1 MRRTCRMKPRVGL
14 VFAALMVCAL
24 PGHAMDTNSPAP
36 PTESE
41 IALPTATPIPLP
53 GEKTFAFLNEFED
66 RLAGVVW
73 MAEGETAADSL
84 ADTPV
89 GRLLAKVRLTGV
101 VADITRWIGGLP
113 LPAETWKSILQGHVL
128 FLWIHPPEYS
138 QMALS
143 SDAAASDTPG
153 SMPRFAVVVEP
164 PAGLRRELARRMT
177 TEGFLAA
184 RKRNPDLVATRKR
197 VGGEI
202 MHVWERVARDG
213 KRRCVLAFA
222 SHDDK
227 IILAADERIPM
238 EILLRPRA
246 AGKASPPAPPPPLQE
261 AVRAT
266 LRQAVSEQSPFAA
279 VMDVRAFPLFRSR
292 AWWSKGLDLER
303 VGSLMQSLEAEKS
316 GTGAV
321 LRKLHEGWDQLA
333 EHAPRGGPAD
343 LRRIEV
349 VYRPDPELPRSRI
362 RLVFE
367 PRARVWAGQF
377 QSTREFALVNLAP
390 TDCVRYWA
398 MRLPSTYFGEPGGKE
413 GAEFGQ
419 FLIPTRFRIAAVWMV
434 EAKSVT
440 HFVYDKT
447 GISQDW
453 TTSRGVE
460 LVANPPNI
468 GPWPKVRG
476 LFRKIEPWLPLVGM
490 PWRVRF
496 VGDYVAFSRSIEAIE
511 KVSATGRWSA
521 PSLGTAREDL
531 FRRIDEHHRAGGG
544 EPPVVIF
551 ERFTDFGRHAASI
564 RAGDIFALPSA
575 DDTGGESLPFDVD
588 WTTLLRVVPQVRGL
602 LERLPPHHTWVI
614 WHPDEHTLE
623 IETVSASGLPGDPAV
638 WISTGFSLLPTF
650 KKE

>member
-1 MRRTCRMKPRVGL
+1 MRRIAWTKSWAGVIFLATM
-14 VFAALMVCAL
+14 AWTL
-24 PGHAMDTNSPAP
+24 PGRAVNADSSG
-36 PTESE
+36 E
-41 IALPTATPIPLP
+41 PTATAIPLP
-53 GEKTFAFLNEFED
+53 TVTPLAPPPEKTFEFLNGFED

-73 MAEGETAADSL
+73 LADGSTAADSL
-84 ADTPV
+84 AGTPV

-113 LPAETWKSILQGHVL
+113 LPAEAWKDILRGQVL
-128 FLWIHPPEYS
+128 FLWIHHPEYI

-143 SDAAASDTPG
+143 SDEVSTDSARA
-153 SMPRFAVVVEP
+153 MPHFAVVVEP
-164 PAGLRRELARRMT
+164 PAERRRELMRL
-177 TEGFLAA
+177 LATRGVLEA

-202 MHVWERVARDG
+202 LHVWERVARDG
-213 KRRCVLAFA
+213 RRRCVLAY
-222 SHDDK
+222 
-227 IILAADERIPM
+227 AARDERILLAGDERILM
-238 EILLRPRA
+238 EILLRPRE
-246 AGKASPPAPPPPLQE
+246 ASELPPRPLQD

-266 LRQAVSEQSPFAA
+266 LHEAASGQSPFAA

-292 AWWSKGLDLER
+292 SWWSKGMGLER
-303 VGSLMQSLEAEKS
+303 VGALMQSLEAEKS

-321 LRKLHEGWDQLA
+321 LRKLHAGWDELA
-333 EHAPRGGPAD
+333 GHAPRGGPAD

-349 VYRPDPELPRSRI
+349 IYHPDPELPRSRI

-377 QSTREFALVNLAP
+377 HSTREFALVSLAP
-390 TDCVRYWA
+390 PDCVRYWA
-398 MRLPSTYFGEPGGKE
+398 MRLPSAYFGETDDGKDGRE
-413 GAEFGQ
+413 GSEFGQ
-419 FLIPTRFRIAAVWMV
+419 FLVPTRLRIAAVWMV
-434 EAKSVT
+434 EAKSIT
-440 HFVYDKT
+440 KYVYDKT
-447 GISQDW
+447 GMSSDW
-453 TTSRGVE
+453 YTSRGVE
-460 LVANPPNI
+460 LVADPPNI

-476 LFRKIEPWLPLVGM
+476 VFRKIEPWLPLVGM

-496 VGDYVAFSRSIEAIE
+496 VGDYVAFSRSIEALE
-511 KVSATGRWSA
+511 KVSATGRFAA

-531 FRRIDEHHRAGGG
+531 FRRIDEHHRSTGGA
-544 EPPVVIF
+544 PPVLIF

-575 DDTGGESLPFDVD
+575 DDTGGELLPFDVD

-602 LERLPPHHTWVI
+602 LGRLPPHHTWVV
-614 WHPDEHTLE
+614 WHPDQQTLE

-650 KKE
+650 KKD